1 MTLLEVDAVAGLA
14 FRGANRWRVAA
25 VIVLLQ
31 AFVVAMNGFAVM
43 RSGSDLRRRFPGTHM
58 VGSSV
63 PRGAVQ
69 VVFAALLCVAS
80 FGLIRKVR
88 WSKRLV
94 LFLEAVMIA
103 VGVLHGRVLVVDVVF
118 VVLGLV
124 VGVLVTTS
132 RWPVPASQASR
143 R

>member
-1 MTLLEVDAVAGLA
+1 MARFA
-14 FRGANRWRVAA
+14 FRGAKRWQVAA
-25 VIVLLQ
+25 VVVLLQ

-43 RSGSDLRRRFPGTHM
+43 RNGSDLRRRFPGIHM

-69 VVFAALLCVAS
+69 VVFAALLCVVA
-80 FGLIRKVR
+80 FGLIRR
-88 WSKRLV
+88 ASWSKRLV
-94 LFLEAVMIA
+94 LLLEAVMIA
-103 VGVLHGRVLVVDVVF
+103 VGVLHARVLVVDVVF

-132 RWPVPASQASR
+132 RGPVPAIGASR